1 MSENK
6 EPLNKNNK
14 VPKLR
19 LAKYYG
25 QPIIETNISKIAE
38 INPKCKTL
46 PENFFYI
53 DLESVKDDRIVNYN
67 FIQRN
72 NAPSRAQRLLIKND
86 ILFSGVRPYQH
97 NNAVF
102 LFENGKYVA
111 STGFIQIRYK
121 FPFFLL
127 GYFSNDRFSR
137 AVNIRST
144 GSSYPAIN
152 SYDLSR
158 IKIFVPSEEEQSD
171 ISKLIIV
178 INKKINNLES
188 KISTLKKYKKGL
200 SKIAIKDSVNNW
212 IYKNESGTALG
223 TFLREINEYS
233 KKDNGF
239 THVTLS
245 KDGIG
250 NKSDRYDRDFLV
262 KTEDKKYK
270 ITRFNQLCYNPAN
283 LKFGVICINKFGDG
297 IFSPIYITYQI
308 KGIDVD
314 YLELLVTS
322 DDFRNYSM
330 KYQQGTVFERMS
342 VSPEDL
348 QKIKIVPACKERQ
361 LLLSVTVKAINKKMK
376 HFEEKLSLLSS
387 LKKILLNDLFI

>member
-1 MSENK
+1 MSSI
-6 EPLNKNNK
+6 KNAFTSNE
-14 VPKLR
+14 VLYSKLR
-19 LAKYYG
+19 PYLRK
-25 QPIIETNISKIAE
+25 
-38 INPKCKTL
+38 
-46 PENFFYI
+46 FY
-53 DLESVKDDRIVNYN
+53 K
-67 FIQRN
+67 
-72 NAPSRAQRLLIKND
+72 PT
-86 ILFSGVRPYQH
+86 FSGVCSSEFW
-97 NNAVF
+97 VF
-102 LFENGKYVA
+102 
-111 STGFIQIRYK
+111 S
-121 FPFFLL
+121 P
-127 GYFSNDRFSR
+127 
-137 AVNIRST
+137 
-144 GSSYPAIN
+144 
-152 SYDLSR
+152 
-158 IKIFVPSEEEQSD
+158 
-171 ISKLIIV
+171 
-178 INKKINNLES
+178 KKITQSFLYHFISTNRFNIQTNKTCGTKMPRADWNKIKELDFYYPNNEIQD
-188 KISTLKKYKKGL
+188 KISTFLDAIDKKIELLTLKIETLKKYKKGL
-200 SKIAIKDSVNNW
+200 SEIAIKDSVNNW

-348 QKIKIVPACKERQ
+348 QKIKIVPTCKERQ
-361 LLLSVTVKAINKKMK
+361 ILLSVTVKNINKKMK

>member
-1 MSENK
+1 MHEISTKIKKKNTKLEATLVLSNSATNGIISQNDYFDKDIANDENID
-6 EPLNKNNK
+6 
-14 VPKLR
+14 
-19 LAKYYG
+19 KYYV
-25 QPIIETNISKIAE
+25 ISKGDFVYNPRKSSNAPYGPINILEKYDKGIASPLYTCFSIKTDKQE
-38 INPKCKTL
+38 FLKYYFKSNKWHRFIYINGDKGARGDRVSIKDDV
-46 PENFFYI
+46 FYKMPI
-53 DLESVKDDRIVNYN
+53 MIPTYLESEKLSN
-67 FIQRN
+67 
-72 NAPSRAQRLLIKND
+72 LLSLLERKIT
-86 ILFSGVRPYQH
+86 IARS
-97 NNAVF
+97 
-102 LFENGKYVA
+102 KY
-111 STGFIQIRYK
+111 
-121 FPFFLL
+121 
-127 GYFSNDRFSR
+127 
-137 AVNIRST
+137 
-144 GSSYPAIN
+144 
-152 SYDLSR
+152 
-158 IKIFVPSEEEQSD
+158 E
-171 ISKLIIV
+171 
-178 INKKINNLES
+178 
-188 KISTLKKYKKGL
+188 TLKKYKKGL